1 MPLVLE
7 VLDDIKQYISEY
19 TVTPVFYKRDGLN
32 FIILAGKVAWK
43 GNVRTEEEADKIEAF
58 LIERGGHRVK
68 DVMDI
73 EQLFG

>member
-1 MPLVLE
+1 
-7 VLDDIKQYISEY
+7 
-19 TVTPVFYKRDGLN
+19 
-32 FIILAGKVAWK
+32 LAGKVAWK
-43 GNVRTEEEADKIEAF
+43 GNVKTEEEADKLEAF